1 VASLTVTPTTGRAP
15 LPVSADASAS
25 TDTDATPIASY
36 RIDFGDGTVVGPQAG
51 PTATHTYA
59 AAGTYTV
66 KLTVTDTA
74 GLASTATQQVTAT
87 TPAGTQFIG
96 NSGFETSTTGWN
108 TNGRATVSLTR
119 VTDPHSGS
127 YAVALTNTDTA
138 SAPDCTLNDSPNWVT
153 KTESGTYTA
162 ALWVK
167 APTAGAKLTLRI
179 REYNGSTNVGQATAS
194 ITLST
199 AWQQIK
205 LPYVPT
211 TIGSNLDFTAYTNNS
226 PPGTCFVADDATE
239 TLS

>member
-1 VASLTVTPTTGRAP
+1 
-15 LPVSADASAS
+15 
-25 TDTDATPIASY
+25 
-36 RIDFGDGTVVGPQAG
+36 
-51 PTATHTYA
+51 
-59 AAGTYTV
+59 
-66 KLTVTDTA
+66 
-74 GLASTATQQVTAT
+74 
-87 TPAGTQFIG
+87 
-96 NSGFETSTTGWN
+96 
-108 TNGRATVSLTR
+108 
-119 VTDPHSGS
+119 
-127 YAVALTNTDTA
+127 
-138 SAPDCTLNDSPNWVT
+138 
-153 KTESGTYTA
+153 
-162 ALWVK
+162 VK